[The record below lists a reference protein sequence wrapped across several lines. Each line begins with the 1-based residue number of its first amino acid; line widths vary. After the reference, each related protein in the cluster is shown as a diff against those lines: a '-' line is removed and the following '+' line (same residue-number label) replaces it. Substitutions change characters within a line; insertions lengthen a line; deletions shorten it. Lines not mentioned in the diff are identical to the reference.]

1 MVDRIPGQWRK
12 LPAQF
17 DSRKLTLQPRQ
28 PRAYPDYITHTPS
41 RATLHPISALGV
53 TRRVFYFGTRVS
65 GNFMPVSVRQ
75 RTLRCVVKS
84 SMRDLHLAKTWVLTQ
99 FWNLDRAEASSRCHQ
114 GPSQLLPSSLIYMR
128 CGRKGVHRGNSKL

>member
-1 MVDRIPGQWRK
+1 MVDRIPGQWDK
-12 LPAQF
+12 VPGQF
-17 DSRKLTLQPRQ
+17 DYCKLTLQTRQ
-28 PRAYPDYITHTPS
+28 TRAYPDYITPTPS

-99 FWNLDRAEASSRCHQ
+99 FWNLDR
-114 GPSQLLPSSLIYMR
+114 
-128 CGRKGVHRGNSKL
+128 